1 MDFTLFFR
9 HIQYIVV
16 YLFSPYKRR
25 QMQVFSARSLFIFLL
40 IDAKS
45 GGYSH
50 IRNILHFIINYL
62 IQFLVFSIPITL
74 PKWADPPLYPSLH
87 CGYARQ

>member
-1 MDFTLFFR
+1 
-9 HIQYIVV
+9 
-16 YLFSPYKRR
+16 
-25 QMQVFSARSLFIFLL
+25 MQVFSARSLFIFLL

-50 IRNILHFIINYL
+50 IGNILHFIINFL

-74 PKWADPPLYPSLH
+74 PKWADPPLCPSLKR
-87 CGYARQ
+87 GYARQ

>member
-25 QMQVFSARSLFIFLL
+25 QMQVFSARSLFIF

-50 IRNILHFIINYL
+50 IGNILHFIINFL

-74 PKWADPPLYPSLH
+74 PKWADSPLCPSL
-87 CGYARQ
+87 

>member
-1 MDFTLFFR
+1 
-9 HIQYIVV
+9 
-16 YLFSPYKRR
+16 
-25 QMQVFSARSLFIFLL
+25 MQVFSARSLFVFLL

-50 IRNILHFIINYL
+50 IGNILHFIINFL

-74 PKWADPPLYPSLH
+74 PKWADPPLCPSL
-87 CGYARQ
+87 